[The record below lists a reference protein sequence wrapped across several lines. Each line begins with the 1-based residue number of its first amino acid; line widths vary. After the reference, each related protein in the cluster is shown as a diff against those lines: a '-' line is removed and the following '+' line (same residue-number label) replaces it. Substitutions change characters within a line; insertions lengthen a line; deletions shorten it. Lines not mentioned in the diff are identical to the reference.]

1 MMILISMDWSV
12 GWKYCFKL
20 FGNRKISKYSKFNSL
35 PEWWMPKCKY
45 WWPTFP
51 NEGALGEFFTRG
63 RITWIVDAKTHN
75 LSTKQVWLPTLGQM
89 IQTYLKCQIILL
101 LKRVQMIF
109 FYWKWLW
116 TYETNV
122 FWLKIGLQLLCRA
135 IWMRWGWF
143 WNMSKITFSDQ
154 TIFQPALN
162 LIAT

>member
-1 MMILISMDWSV
+1 MMKIIWILMDWSV
-12 GWKYCFKL
+12 GWIYCFKL
-20 FGNRKISKYSKFNSL
+20 FGNRKISKCSKFNSL

-89 IQTYLKCQIILL
+89 IQIYLKCKIILL

-109 FYWKWLW
+109 VTENDCGYMRQMYFDLKLAFNFYGGPFGWGEGNFEIWAR
-116 TYETNV
+116 
-122 FWLKIGLQLLCRA
+122 LL
-135 IWMRWGWF
+135 F
-143 WNMSKITFSDQ
+143 Q
-154 TIFQPALN
+154 TKPFFN
-162 LIAT
+162 LPWI